1 MNTAFKIIMTAIYF
15 WLFSITFGSIVAQ
28 VMLPTY

>member
-15 WLFSITFGSIVAQ
+15 WLFSMEGANKYPPQ
-28 VMLPTY
+28 RK

>member
-15 WLFSITFGSIVAQ
+15 WLFSGSVPAEGE
-28 VMLPTY
+28 MTP